1 MEAWDAHECIK
12 FQWVVLQ
19 TSNHYLSFKI
29 DLLKEE
35 VCCSEIRGKFFG
47 SDKNLTF
54 SVYFKSFFSDMG
66 IFPKNNLKRRIWKQV
81 KKNYLNLVSSYF

>member
-12 FQWVVLQ
+12 FQWLVLQ
-19 TSNHYLSFKI
+19 PSNHYLSFKI

-66 IFPKNNLKRRIWKQV
+66 IFPKNIWNEGYESK
-81 KKNYLNLVSSYF
+81 